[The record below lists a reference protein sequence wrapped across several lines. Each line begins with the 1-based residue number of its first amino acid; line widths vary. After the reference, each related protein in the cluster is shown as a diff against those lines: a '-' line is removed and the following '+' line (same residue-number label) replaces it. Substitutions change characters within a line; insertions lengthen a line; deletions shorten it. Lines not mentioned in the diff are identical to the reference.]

1 MNSELPLTKIAASY
15 MIEADPQAS
24 DEIIDTGAAELIKML
39 DGLQSYQETKRKIIS
54 MVGTPQPCDKIYAI
68 MTVDTSNVPQE
79 GPDLESKPEKGR
91 RRARPWTQEED
102 LRLLKGIYKHG
113 LDNWGEVVK
122 LVGNGR
128 TRPQCSQRWYRGI
141 DPKINKQPWTP
152 EEDDKLFKLVE
163 ELGTKVWSKIAAEMG
178 TRSDVQCRYHYFQT
192 IKSSKYSDKYQKR
205 PSVKANKQSQIHPH
219 NISPAPTP
227 SPPAPKKKVEQP
239 IQPRKQPLQQFQQQ
253 TFAPP
258 IFIPQ
263 TSMFSTAVTDLT
275 EETPKP
281 AKDSNIYCPLFETMA
296 DPFEPV
302 TIFNNQFISSI
313 MEDDFSFF

>member
-15 MIEADPQAS
+15 MIEADPQAPE
-24 DEIIDTGAAELIKML
+24 DVIDAGAAELTKML
-39 DGLQSYQETKRKIIS
+39 DGLQTYQETKHKIIS
-54 MVGTPQPCDKIYAI
+54 LVGTAQPCDKIYAI

-79 GPDLESKPEKGR
+79 GPELESKPEKGR
-91 RRARPWTQEED
+91 RRARPWTQDED

-152 EEDDKLFKLVE
+152 EEDDKLFKLVD

-205 PSVKANKQSQIHPH
+205 PSMKGNKQSQSH
-219 NISPAPTP
+219 NHNVSPAPTP
-227 SPPAPKKKVEQP
+227 SPPAPKKKAE
-239 IQPRKQPLQQFQQQ
+239 QQQ
-253 TFAPP
+253 SQQKQTYVPP
-258 IFIPQ
+258 IPTLIPQ
-263 TSMFSTAVTDLT
+263 TSIFSTAVTDLT
-275 EETPKP
+275 EEKPKQT
-281 AKDSNIYCPLFETMA
+281 KDSNVYCPVFESMA
-296 DPFEPV
+296 DPFESV
-302 TIFNNQFISSI
+302 AFFNNQFISSM
-313 MEDDFSFF
+313 MEDDFSFL